1 MYGNQLK
8 SAQPFFPANNWQQP
22 CLSFI
27 GKLFLLGILGILL
40 SYPTLAQSPQIQI
53 TGSNQSVIL
62 AENIDFL
69 VDKTNQ
75 LTADKA
81 VSSTEFKRSTNQI
94 PVFKDDVQNAWFR
107 FDVANQSASSSVYL
121 DIAFSNLSE
130 VSFYRVDS
138 GKAVLLGKDGNAI
151 PTDSVQRKTTHFIFN
166 LQLPIGA
173 SGKYLLHVNS
183 KHPII
188 IPASIHTYEAL
199 NETLN
204 VQTLVAG
211 IYMGVMLVML
221 LYNLFIFSA
230 TRDRNY
236 LLYIFYIFFLTLA
249 QSTLAGYEFRF
260 LWPEHPWINRYA
272 VVVTSSLSAIAG
284 LLFTMQFLQT
294 SVNSMRFHRIMQG
307 LIGIYV
313 IGMLICIFSS
323 NLSIS
328 YQILN
333 YNGFAVVLTV
343 LSTSVYLV
351 YKGYR
356 PAKFYIIAWAF
367 FLISF
372 LILILRN
379 LAVLP
384 YNNFTTYSIYVG
396 SSFEVALL
404 AIALADKINNLRKE
418 KELSQAESLRTL
430 QENEKL
436 IINQNALLEKK
447 VAERTEELLKT
458 NENLS
463 TAMDE
468 LKDAQIQLVDAEKM
482 ASLGQ
487 LTAGIA
493 HEINNPIN
501 FVKSNIGPLQMDIDD
516 LISII
521 DAYQPI
527 HEMQTDDI
535 PDKLKEVKKL
545 KDKIDIDYLKKEV
558 ENLVSGIRDGAER
571 TVEIV
576 KGLRTFSRLDEGE
589 IKTVNIYE
597 GLDSTIVLLRNML
610 NENIL
615 IEKDYQ
621 ADGVIECFPGKLNQ
635 VFMNIISNAIHAIK
649 LKGDRHEK
657 NYIRIFSREV
667 DGMLELHIKDTGVGM
682 PDEVR
687 RKIFDPFFTTK
698 EVGEGTGLGLSIVY
712 KIIFMHFGKIDV
724 ISSPG
729 NGAEFIISL
738 NYQLPAAINK

>member
-1 MYGNQLK
+1 MYGNHLK
-8 SAQPFFPANNWQQP
+8 SVGNSTSTHFPIR
-22 CLSFI
+22 LSRF
-27 GKLFLLGILGILL
+27 GKTVLYGLILL
-40 SYPTLAQSPQIQI
+40 FSFYQIQAQEQKIQI
-53 TGSNQSVIL
+53 TGSQQSVML
-62 AENIDFL
+62 AENVDFL
-69 VDKTNQ
+69 EDPTNQ
-75 LTADKA
+75 LTAEQ
-81 VSSTEFKRSTNQI
+81 VLQSGNFKRSTDQI
-94 PVFKDDVQNAWFR
+94 PVFKNRVQNAWFR
-107 FDVANQSASSSVYL
+107 LDVSNQSASSSLFL
-121 DIAFSNLSE
+121 DITYSNLSE
-130 VSFYRVDS
+130 VTFYRIDS
-138 GKAVLLGKDGNAI
+138 GKAIQLGKDGNAVE
-151 PTDSVQRKTTHFIFN
+151 TDSIQRKTTHFIFD
-166 LQLPIGA
+166 LQLPVGA
-173 SGKYLLHVNS
+173 QGKYLLHINS
-183 KHPII
+183 RHPII
-188 IPASIHTYEAL
+188 VPAYVHTYEGL
-199 NETLN
+199 NESLN
-204 VQTLVAG
+204 VQTLVVG

-249 QSTLAGYEFRF
+249 QSTLAGYGFRF
-260 LWPEHPWINRYA
+260 LWPDNFWINRYA
-272 VVVTSSLSAIAG
+272 VVITSSLSAISG

-294 SVNSMRFHRIMQG
+294 SVNTIRFHRIMQA
-307 LIGIYV
+307 LIAIYIV
-313 IGMLICIFSS
+313 GMLLCIFS
-323 NLSIS
+323 NDLSIS
-328 YQILN
+328 YHILN
-333 YNGFAVVLTV
+333 YNGGAVVLIV
-343 LSTSVYLV
+343 LSTSIYLV
-351 YKGYR
+351 TKGYR
-356 PAKFYIIAWAF
+356 PAKFYILAWAF

-379 LAVLP
+379 LAFLP
-384 YNNFTTYSIYVG
+384 YNDFTTYIIYVG

-418 KELSQAESLRTL
+418 KELSQAESLRNL

-447 VAERTEELLKT
+447 VNERTEELLKT
-458 NENLS
+458 NDNLS
-463 TAMDE
+463 SAMDE

-521 DAYQPI
+521 DAYQPL
-527 HEMQTDDI
+527 HEIPADEI
-535 PDKLKEVKKL
+535 PDKLKEVKRL
-545 KDKIDIDYLKKEV
+545 KDKIDIEYLKTEV

-610 NENIL
+610 NENII
-615 IEKDYQ
+615 IEKDYK

-649 LKGDRHEK
+649 LKGDRTEK
-657 NYIRIFSREV
+657 NYIRIFSKEV

>member
-1 MYGNQLK
+1 MYGNHLK
-8 SAQPFFPANNWQQP
+8 SVGNTISTHFPIR
-22 CLSFI
+22 LSRF
-27 GKLFLLGILGILL
+27 GKTVLYGLILL
-40 SYPTLAQSPQIQI
+40 FSFNQIQAQEQKIQI
-53 TGSNQSVIL
+53 TGSQQSVML
-62 AENIDFL
+62 AENVDFL
-69 VDKTNQ
+69 EDPTNQ
-75 LTADKA
+75 LTAEQ
-81 VSSTEFKRSTNQI
+81 VLQSGNFKRSTDQI
-94 PVFKDDVQNAWFR
+94 PVFNNGVQNAWFR
-107 FDVANQSASSSVYL
+107 LDVSNQSASSSLFL
-121 DIAFSNLSE
+121 DITYSNLSE
-130 VSFYRVDS
+130 VTFYRIDS
-138 GKAVLLGKDGNAI
+138 GKAILLGKDGNAVE
-151 PTDSVQRKTTHFIFN
+151 TDSIQRKTTHFIFD
-166 LQLPIGA
+166 LQLPVGA
-173 SGKYLLHVNS
+173 QGKYLLHINS
-183 KHPII
+183 RHPII
-188 IPASIHTYEAL
+188 VPAYVHTYEGL
-199 NETLN
+199 NESLN
-204 VQTLVAG
+204 VQTLVVG

-249 QSTLAGYEFRF
+249 QSTLAGYGFRF
-260 LWPEHPWINRYA
+260 LWPDNFWVNRYA
-272 VVVTSSLSAIAG
+272 VVITSSLSAISG

-294 SVNSMRFHRIMQG
+294 SVNTIRFHRIMQA
-307 LIGIYV
+307 LIAIYV
-313 IGMLICIFSS
+313 VGMLLCIFS
-323 NLSIS
+323 NDLSIS
-328 YQILN
+328 YHILN
-333 YNGFAVVLTV
+333 YNGGAVVLIV
-343 LSTSVYLV
+343 LSTSIYLV
-351 YKGYR
+351 TKGYR
-356 PAKFYIIAWAF
+356 PAKFYILAWAF

-379 LAVLP
+379 LAFLP
-384 YNNFTTYSIYVG
+384 YNDFTTYIIYVG

-418 KELSQAESLRTL
+418 KELSQAESLRNL

-447 VAERTEELLKT
+447 VNARTEELLKT
-458 NENLS
+458 NDNLS
-463 TAMDE
+463 SAMDE

-521 DAYQPI
+521 DAYQPL
-527 HEMQTDDI
+527 HEIPADEI
-535 PDKLKEVKKL
+535 PDKLKEVKRL
-545 KDKIDIDYLKKEV
+545 KDKIDIDYLKNEV

-610 NENIL
+610 NENII
-615 IEKDYQ
+615 IEKDYK

-649 LKGDRHEK
+649 LKGDRTEK
-657 NYIRIFSREV
+657 NYIRIFSKEV

>member
-1 MYGNQLK
+1 MYGNHLK
-8 SAQPFFPANNWQQP
+8 SVGNSTSTHFPIR
-22 CLSFI
+22 LSRF
-27 GKLFLLGILGILL
+27 GKTALYGLILL
-40 SYPTLAQSPQIQI
+40 FSFNQIQAQEQKIQI
-53 TGSNQSVIL
+53 TGSQQSVML
-62 AENIDFL
+62 AENVDFL
-69 VDKTNQ
+69 EDPTNQ
-75 LTADKA
+75 LTAEQ
-81 VSSTEFKRSTNQI
+81 VLQSGNFKRSTDQI
-94 PVFKDDVQNAWFR
+94 PVFKNRVQNAWFR
-107 FDVANQSASSSVYL
+107 LDVTNQSASSSLFL
-121 DIAFSNLSE
+121 DITYSNLSE
-130 VSFYRVDS
+130 VTCYRIDS
-138 GKAVLLGKDGNAI
+138 GKAVLLGKDGNAVE
-151 PTDSVQRKTTHFIFN
+151 TDSIQRKTTHFIFN
-166 LQLPIGA
+166 LQLPVGA
-173 SGKYLLHVNS
+173 QGKYLLHINS
-183 KHPII
+183 RHPII
-188 IPASIHTYEAL
+188 VPAYVHTYEGL
-199 NETLN
+199 NESLN
-204 VQTLVAG
+204 VQTLVVG

-249 QSTLAGYEFRF
+249 QSTLAGYGFRF
-260 LWPEHPWINRYA
+260 LWPDNFWVNRYA
-272 VVVTSSLSAIAG
+272 VVITSSLSAIAG

-294 SVNSMRFHRIMQG
+294 SINTIRFHRIMQA
-307 LIGIYV
+307 LIAIYV
-313 IGMLICIFSS
+313 LGMLLSIFS
-323 NLSIS
+323 NDLSIS
-328 YQILN
+328 YHILN
-333 YNGFAVVLTV
+333 YNGGAVVLIV
-343 LSTSVYLV
+343 LSTSIYLV
-351 YKGYR
+351 TKGYR
-356 PAKFYIIAWAF
+356 PAKFYILAWAF

-379 LAVLP
+379 LAFLP
-384 YNNFTTYSIYVG
+384 YNDFTTYIIYVG

-418 KELSQAESLRTL
+418 KELSQAESLRNL

-436 IINQNALLEKK
+436 IINQNALLEQK
-447 VAERTEELLKT
+447 VNARTEELLKT
-458 NENLS
+458 NENLNS
-463 TAMDE
+463 AMDE

-521 DAYQPI
+521 DAYQPV
-527 HEMQTDDI
+527 HEIPVDEI
-535 PDKLKEVKKL
+535 PDKLKEVKRL
-545 KDKIDIDYLKKEV
+545 KDKIDIDYLKNEV

-610 NENIL
+610 NENII

-649 LKGDRHEK
+649 LKGDRTEK
-657 NYIRIFSREV
+657 NYIRIFSRVV

-724 ISSPG
+724 QSTPG

>member
-1 MYGNQLK
+1 MYGKSIK
-8 SAQPFFPANNWQQP
+8 SAGTTSRIPISIR
-22 CLSFI
+22 LSRF
-27 GKLFLLGILGILL
+27 GKIVLYGLILL
-40 SYPTLAQSPQIQI
+40 FSFNQIQAQEQKIQI
-53 TGSNQSVIL
+53 TGSQQSVML
-62 AENIDFL
+62 AENVDFL
-69 VDKTNQ
+69 EDPTNQ
-75 LTADKA
+75 LTAEQ
-81 VSSTEFKRSTNQI
+81 VLQSGNFKRSTDQI
-94 PVFKDDVQNAWFR
+94 PVFKNRVQNAWFR
-107 FDVANQSASSSVYL
+107 LDVTNQSASSSLFL
-121 DIAFSNLSE
+121 DITYSNLSE
-130 VSFYRVDS
+130 VTCYRIDS
-138 GKAVLLGKDGNAI
+138 GKAVLLGKDGNAVE
-151 PTDSVQRKTTHFIFN
+151 TDSIQRKTTHFIFN
-166 LQLPIGA
+166 LQLPVGA
-173 SGKYLLHVNS
+173 QGKYLLHINS
-183 KHPII
+183 RHPII
-188 IPASIHTYEAL
+188 VPAYVHTYEGL
-199 NETLN
+199 NESLN
-204 VQTLVAG
+204 VQTLVVG

-249 QSTLAGYEFRF
+249 QSTLAGYGFRF
-260 LWPEHPWINRYA
+260 LWPDNFWVNRYA
-272 VVVTSSLSAIAG
+272 VVITSSLSAIAG

-294 SVNSMRFHRIMQG
+294 SINTIRFHRIMQA
-307 LIGIYV
+307 LIAIYV
-313 IGMLICIFSS
+313 LGMLLSIFS
-323 NLSIS
+323 NDLSIS
-328 YQILN
+328 YHILN
-333 YNGFAVVLTV
+333 YNGGAVVLIV
-343 LSTSVYLV
+343 LSTSIYLV
-351 YKGYR
+351 TKGYR
-356 PAKFYIIAWAF
+356 PAKFYILAWAF

-379 LAVLP
+379 LAFLP
-384 YNNFTTYSIYVG
+384 YNDFTTYIIYVG

-418 KELSQAESLRTL
+418 KELSQAESLRNL

-436 IINQNALLEKK
+436 IINQNALLEQK
-447 VAERTEELLKT
+447 VNARTEELLKT
-458 NENLS
+458 NENLNS
-463 TAMDE
+463 AMDE

-521 DAYQPI
+521 DAYQPV
-527 HEMQTDDI
+527 HEIPVDEI
-535 PDKLKEVKKL
+535 PDKLKEVKRL
-545 KDKIDIDYLKKEV
+545 KDKIDIDYLKNEV

-610 NENIL
+610 NENII

-649 LKGDRHEK
+649 LKGDRTEK
-657 NYIRIFSREV
+657 NYIRIFSRVV

-724 ISSPG
+724 QSTPG

>member
-1 MYGNQLK
+1 MYGKPLTSAGISVSTFFSDWLNRLGRMFFLGLLLAISFSTL
-8 SAQPFFPANNWQQP
+8 SAQDQ
-22 CLSFI
+22 
-27 GKLFLLGILGILL
+27 K
-40 SYPTLAQSPQIQI
+40 IQI
-53 TGSNQSVIL
+53 TGSQQSIIL
-62 AENIDFL
+62 AENVDFL
-69 VDKTNQ
+69 EDPTNQ
-75 LTADKA
+75 LTAEQ
-81 VSSTEFKRSTNQI
+81 VLQSGNFKRSTNQI
-94 PVFKDDVQNAWFR
+94 PVFKNNVQNAWFKL
-107 FDVANQSASSSVYL
+107 DVTNQSASSSLFL
-121 DIAFSNLSE
+121 DIAYSNLSE
-130 VSFYRVDS
+130 VTCYRIDS
-138 GKAVLLGKDGNAI
+138 GKAILLGKDGNAVA
-151 PTDSVQRKTTHFIFN
+151 TDSIQRKTTHFIFN
-166 LQLPIGA
+166 LQLPIGS
-173 SGKYLLHVNS
+173 SGKYLLHINS
-183 KHPII
+183 RHPII
-188 IPASIHTYEAL
+188 IPASVHTYEAL

-249 QSTLAGYEFRF
+249 QSTLAGYEFRY
-260 LWPEHPWINRYA
+260 LWPDYPWINRYA
-272 VVVTSSLSAIAG
+272 VVVTSSLSAISG

-294 SVNSMRFHRIMQG
+294 SVNSIRFHRIMQAIIAIY
-307 LIGIYV
+307 LLGIA
-313 IGMLICIFSS
+313 ICIFT
-323 NLSIS
+323 NYLSIS
-328 YQILN
+328 YHILN
-333 YNGFAVVLTV
+333 LNGIAVVLVV
-343 LSTSVYLV
+343 LITSIYLV
-351 YKGYR
+351 NKGYR

-379 LAVLP
+379 LAFLP

-418 KELSQAESLRTL
+418 KEISQAESLRTL

-447 VAERTEELLKT
+447 VNERTEELLKT
-458 NENLS
+458 NDNLS
-463 TAMDE
+463 SAMDE

-521 DAYQPI
+521 DAYQPVHDMPADEI
-527 HEMQTDDI
+527 A
-535 PDKLKEVKKL
+535 DKLKEVKRL
-545 KDKIDIDYLKKEV
+545 KDKIDIDYLKAEV

-610 NENIL
+610 NENII

-649 LKGDRHEK
+649 LKGDRTEK
-657 NYIRIFSREV
+657 NYIRIFSKEV

>member
-1 MYGNQLK
+1 MYGNHLK
-8 SAQPFFPANNWQQP
+8 SVGNSTSTHFPIR
-22 CLSFI
+22 LSRF
-27 GKLFLLGILGILL
+27 GKTVLYGLILL
-40 SYPTLAQSPQIQI
+40 FSFYQIQAQEQKIQI
-53 TGSNQSVIL
+53 TGSQQSVML
-62 AENIDFL
+62 AENVDFL
-69 VDKTNQ
+69 EDPTNQ
-75 LTADKA
+75 LTAEQ
-81 VSSTEFKRSTNQI
+81 VLQSGNFKRSTDQI
-94 PVFKDDVQNAWFR
+94 PVFNNGVQNAWFR
-107 FDVANQSASSSVYL
+107 LDVSNQSASSSLFL
-121 DIAFSNLSE
+121 DITYSNLSE
-130 VSFYRVDS
+130 VTFYRIDS
-138 GKAVLLGKDGNAI
+138 GKAIQLGKDGNAVE
-151 PTDSVQRKTTHFIFN
+151 TDSIQRKTTHFIFD
-166 LQLPIGA
+166 LQLPVGA
-173 SGKYLLHVNS
+173 QGKYLLHINS
-183 KHPII
+183 RHPII
-188 IPASIHTYEAL
+188 VPAYVHTNEGL
-199 NETLN
+199 NESLN
-204 VQTLVAG
+204 VQTLVVG

-249 QSTLAGYEFRF
+249 QSTLAGYGFRF
-260 LWPEHPWINRYA
+260 LWPDNFWINRYA
-272 VVVTSSLSAIAG
+272 VVITSSLSAISG

-294 SVNSMRFHRIMQG
+294 SVNTIRFHRIMQA
-307 LIGIYV
+307 LIAIYV
-313 IGMLICIFSS
+313 VGMLLCIFS
-323 NLSIS
+323 NDLSIS
-328 YQILN
+328 YHILN
-333 YNGFAVVLTV
+333 YNGGAVVLIV
-343 LSTSVYLV
+343 LSTSIYLV
-351 YKGYR
+351 TKGYR
-356 PAKFYIIAWAF
+356 PAKFYILAWAF

-379 LAVLP
+379 LAFLP
-384 YNNFTTYSIYVG
+384 YNDFTTYIIYVG

-418 KELSQAESLRTL
+418 KELSQAESLRNL

-447 VAERTEELLKT
+447 VNERTEELLKT

-463 TAMDE
+463 SAMDE

-521 DAYQPI
+521 DAYQPL
-527 HEMQTDDI
+527 HEMPADEI
-535 PDKLKEVKKL
+535 PDKLKAVKRL
-545 KDKIDIDYLKKEV
+545 KDKIDIDYLKNEV

-610 NENIL
+610 NENII
-615 IEKDYQ
+615 IEKDYK

-649 LKGDRHEK
+649 LKGDRTEK
-657 NYIRIFSREV
+657 NYIRIFSKEV

>member
-1 MYGNQLK
+1 MYGNHLK
-8 SAQPFFPANNWQQP
+8 SVGNSTSTHFPIR
-22 CLSFI
+22 LSRF
-27 GKLFLLGILGILL
+27 GKTALYGLILL
-40 SYPTLAQSPQIQI
+40 FSFNQIKAQEQKIQI
-53 TGSNQSVIL
+53 TGSQQSVML
-62 AENIDFL
+62 AENVDFL
-69 VDKTNQ
+69 EDPTNQ
-75 LTADKA
+75 LTAEQ
-81 VSSTEFKRSTNQI
+81 VLQSGNFKRSTDQI
-94 PVFKDDVQNAWFR
+94 PVFKNRVQNAWFLL
-107 FDVANQSASSSVYL
+107 DVTNQSASSSLFL
-121 DIAFSNLSE
+121 DITYSNLSE
-130 VSFYRVDS
+130 VTCYRIDS
-138 GKAVLLGKDGNAI
+138 GKAILLGKDGNAVE
-151 PTDSVQRKTTHFIFN
+151 TDSIQRKTTHFIFN
-166 LQLPIGA
+166 LQLPVGA
-173 SGKYLLHVNS
+173 QGKYLLHINS
-183 KHPII
+183 RHPII
-188 IPASIHTYEAL
+188 VPAYVHTYEGL
-199 NETLN
+199 NESLN
-204 VQTLVAG
+204 VQTLVVG

-249 QSTLAGYEFRF
+249 QSTLAGYGFRF
-260 LWPEHPWINRYA
+260 LWPDNFWVNRYA
-272 VVVTSSLSAIAG
+272 VVITSSLSAIAG

-294 SVNSMRFHRIMQG
+294 SVNTIRFHRTMQA
-307 LIGIYV
+307 LIAIYV
-313 IGMLICIFSS
+313 LGMLLCIFS
-323 NLSIS
+323 NDLSIS
-328 YQILN
+328 YHILN
-333 YNGFAVVLTV
+333 YNGGAVVLIV
-343 LSTSVYLV
+343 LSTSIYLV
-351 YKGYR
+351 TKGYR
-356 PAKFYIIAWAF
+356 PAKFYILAWAF

-379 LAVLP
+379 LAFLP
-384 YNNFTTYSIYVG
+384 YNDFTTYIIYVG

-418 KELSQAESLRTL
+418 KELSQAESLRNL

-436 IINQNALLEKK
+436 IINQNALLEQK
-447 VAERTEELLKT
+447 VNARTEELLKT
-458 NENLS
+458 NENLNS
-463 TAMDE
+463 AMDE

-521 DAYQPI
+521 DAYQPV
-527 HEMQTDDI
+527 HEIPVDEI
-535 PDKLKEVKKL
+535 PDKLKEVKRL
-545 KDKIDIDYLKKEV
+545 KDKIDIDYLKNEV

-610 NENIL
+610 NENII

-635 VFMNIISNAIHAIK
+635 VFMNIIGNAIHAIK
-649 LKGDRHEK
+649 LKGDRTEK
-657 NYIRIFSREV
+657 NYIRIFSKVV

-724 ISSPG
+724 QSSPG

>member
-1 MYGNQLK
+1 MYGNHLK
-8 SAQPFFPANNWQQP
+8 SVGNSTSTHFPIR
-22 CLSFI
+22 LSRF
-27 GKLFLLGILGILL
+27 GKTFLYGLILL
-40 SYPTLAQSPQIQI
+40 FSFNQIQAQEQKIQI
-53 TGSNQSVIL
+53 TGSQQSVML
-62 AENIDFL
+62 AENVDFL
-69 VDKTNQ
+69 EDPTNQ
-75 LTADKA
+75 LTAEQVLQSGNFKH
-81 VSSTEFKRSTNQI
+81 STDQI
-94 PVFKDDVQNAWFR
+94 PVFKNRVQNAWFR
-107 FDVANQSASSSVYL
+107 LDVSNQSASSSLFL
-121 DIAFSNLSE
+121 DITYSNLSE
-130 VSFYRVDS
+130 VTCYRIDS
-138 GKAVLLGKDGNAI
+138 GKAILLGKDGNAVE
-151 PTDSVQRKTTHFIFN
+151 TDSIQRKTTHFIFN
-166 LQLPIGA
+166 LQLPVGA
-173 SGKYLLHVNS
+173 QGKYLLHINS
-183 KHPII
+183 RHPIMV
-188 IPASIHTYEAL
+188 PAYVHTYEGL
-199 NETLN
+199 NESLN
-204 VQTLVAG
+204 VQTLVVG

-249 QSTLAGYEFRF
+249 QSTLAGYGFRF
-260 LWPEHPWINRYA
+260 LWPENFWVNRYA
-272 VVVTSSLSAIAG
+272 VVIFSSLSAISG

-294 SVNSMRFHRIMQG
+294 SVNTIRFHRTMQA
-307 LIGIYV
+307 LIAIYV
-313 IGMLICIFSS
+313 LGMLLCIFS
-323 NLSIS
+323 NDLSIS
-328 YQILN
+328 YYILN
-333 YNGFAVVLTV
+333 YNGGAVVLIV
-343 LSTSVYLV
+343 LSTSIYLV
-351 YKGYR
+351 TKGYR
-356 PAKFYIIAWAF
+356 PAKFYILAWAF

-379 LAVLP
+379 LAFLP
-384 YNNFTTYSIYVG
+384 YNDFTTYIIYVG

-418 KELSQAESLRTL
+418 KELSQAESLRNL

-436 IINQNALLEKK
+436 IINQNALLEQK
-447 VAERTEELLKT
+447 VNARTEELLKT
-458 NENLS
+458 NENLNS
-463 TAMDE
+463 AMDE

-521 DAYQPI
+521 DAYQPV
-527 HEMQTDDI
+527 HEIPADEI
-535 PDKLKEVKKL
+535 PDKLKEVKRL
-545 KDKIDIDYLKKEV
+545 KDKIDIEYLKTEV

-610 NENIL
+610 NENII

-649 LKGDRHEK
+649 LKGDRTEK
-657 NYIRIFSREV
+657 NYIRIFSRVV

-724 ISSPG
+724 QSSPG

>member
-1 MYGNQLK
+1 MYGNHLK
-8 SAQPFFPANNWQQP
+8 SVGNSTSTHFPIR
-22 CLSFI
+22 LSRF
-27 GKLFLLGILGILL
+27 GKTVLYGLILL
-40 SYPTLAQSPQIQI
+40 FSFNQIQAQEQKIQI
-53 TGSNQSVIL
+53 TGSQQSVML
-62 AENIDFL
+62 AENVDFL
-69 VDKTNQ
+69 EDPTNQ
-75 LTADKA
+75 LTAEQ
-81 VSSTEFKRSTNQI
+81 VLQSGNFKRSTDQI
-94 PVFKDDVQNAWFR
+94 PVFKNRVQNAWFR
-107 FDVANQSASSSVYL
+107 LDVTNQSASSSLFL
-121 DIAFSNLSE
+121 DITYSNLSE
-130 VSFYRVDS
+130 VTFYRIDS
-138 GKAVLLGKDGNAI
+138 GKAILLGKDGNAVE
-151 PTDSVQRKTTHFIFN
+151 TDSIQRKTTHFIFN
-166 LQLPIGA
+166 LQLPVGA
-173 SGKYLLHVNS
+173 QGKYLLHINS
-183 KHPII
+183 RHPII
-188 IPASIHTYEAL
+188 VPAYVHTYEGL
-199 NETLN
+199 NESLN
-204 VQTLVAG
+204 VQTLVVG

-249 QSTLAGYEFRF
+249 QSTLAGYGFRF
-260 LWPEHPWINRYA
+260 LWPDNFWVNRYA
-272 VVVTSSLSAIAG
+272 VVITSSLSAISG

-294 SVNSMRFHRIMQG
+294 SVNTIRFHRIMQA
-307 LIGIYV
+307 LIAIYV
-313 IGMLICIFSS
+313 VGMLLCIFS
-323 NLSIS
+323 NDLSIS
-328 YQILN
+328 YHILN
-333 YNGFAVVLTV
+333 YNGGAVVLIV
-343 LSTSVYLV
+343 LSTSIYLV
-351 YKGYR
+351 TKGYR
-356 PAKFYIIAWAF
+356 PAKFYILAWAF

-379 LAVLP
+379 LAFLP
-384 YNNFTTYSIYVG
+384 YNDFTTYIIYVG

-418 KELSQAESLRTL
+418 KELSQAESLRNL

-436 IINQNALLEKK
+436 IINQNALLEQK
-447 VAERTEELLKT
+447 VNARTEELLKT
-458 NENLS
+458 NENLNS
-463 TAMDE
+463 AMDE

-521 DAYQPI
+521 DAYQPV
-527 HEMQTDDI
+527 HEIPADEI
-535 PDKLKEVKKL
+535 PDKLKEVKRL
-545 KDKIDIDYLKKEV
+545 KDKIDIEYLKTEV

-610 NENIL
+610 NENII
-615 IEKDYQ
+615 IEKDYK

-649 LKGDRHEK
+649 LKGDRTEK
-657 NYIRIFSREV
+657 NYIRIFSKEV

>member
-1 MYGNQLK
+1 MYGNSIK
-8 SAQPFFPANNWQQP
+8 SAGISTHTLFPIWFSRFGKIFFYG
-22 CLSFI
+22 L
-27 GKLFLLGILGILL
+27 ILL
-40 SYPTLAQSPQIQI
+40 FSFYQVQAQEQKIQI
-53 TGSNQSVIL
+53 TGSQQSVIL
-62 AENIDFL
+62 AENVDFL
-69 VDKTNQ
+69 EDPTNQ
-75 LTADKA
+75 LTAEQ
-81 VSSTEFKRSTNQI
+81 VLQSGNFKRSTNQI
-94 PVFKDDVQNAWFR
+94 PVFKNSVQNAWFR
-107 FDVANQSASSSVYL
+107 LDVSNQSASSSLFL
-121 DIAFSNLSE
+121 DIAYSNLSE
-130 VSFYRVDS
+130 VTCYRIDS
-138 GKAVLLGKDGNAI
+138 GKAILIGRDGNAV
-151 PTDSVQRKTTHFIFN
+151 PTDSIQRKTTHFIFN
-166 LQLPIGA
+166 LQLPVGA
-173 SGKYLLHVNS
+173 SGKYLLHINS
-183 KHPII
+183 RHPII
-188 IPASIHTYEAL
+188 IPASVHTYEAL

-211 IYMGVMLVML
+211 IFMGVMLVML
-221 LYNLFIFSA
+221 MYNLFIFSA

-260 LWPEHPWINRYA
+260 LWPNHYWINRYA
-272 VVVTSSLSAIAG
+272 VVITSSLSAISG

-294 SVNSMRFHRIMQG
+294 SVNTIRFHRIMQA
-307 LIGIYV
+307 LIAIYV
-313 IGMLICIFSS
+313 VGMLLCIFTN
-323 NLSIS
+323 NLSIC
-328 YQILN
+328 YHILN
-333 YNGFAVVLTV
+333 YNGVAVVLIV
-343 LSTSVYLV
+343 LSTSIYLV
-351 YKGYR
+351 SKGYR
-356 PAKFYIIAWAF
+356 PAKFYILAWAF

-379 LAVLP
+379 LAFLP
-384 YNNFTTYSIYVG
+384 YNDFTTYSIYVG

-418 KELSQAESLRTL
+418 KEHSQAESLRTL

-436 IINQNALLEKK
+436 IINQNALLEQK
-447 VAERTEELLKT
+447 VNARTEELLKT

-463 TAMDE
+463 SAMDE

-521 DAYQPI
+521 DAYKPLHDI
-527 HEMQTDDI
+527 PADEI
-535 PDKLKEVKKL
+535 PDKLKEVKRL
-545 KDKIDIDYLKKEV
+545 KDKIDIDYLKTEV

-610 NENIL
+610 NENII

-635 VFMNIISNAIHAIK
+635 VFMNILSNAIHAIK
-649 LKGDRHEK
+649 LKGDRTEK
-657 NYIRIFSREV
+657 NYIRIFSKVV

-724 ISSPG
+724 QSSPG

>member
-1 MYGNQLK
+1 
-8 SAQPFFPANNWQQP
+8 
-22 CLSFI
+22 
-27 GKLFLLGILGILL
+27 
-40 SYPTLAQSPQIQI
+40 
-53 TGSNQSVIL
+53 
-62 AENIDFL
+62 
-69 VDKTNQ
+69 
-75 LTADKA
+75 
-81 VSSTEFKRSTNQI
+81 
-94 PVFKDDVQNAWFR
+94 
-107 FDVANQSASSSVYL
+107 
-121 DIAFSNLSE
+121 
-130 VSFYRVDS
+130 
-138 GKAVLLGKDGNAI
+138 
-151 PTDSVQRKTTHFIFN
+151 
-166 LQLPIGA
+166 
-173 SGKYLLHVNS
+173 
-183 KHPII
+183 
-188 IPASIHTYEAL
+188 
-199 NETLN
+199 
-204 VQTLVAG
+204 
-211 IYMGVMLVML
+211 
-221 LYNLFIFSA
+221 
-230 TRDRNY
+230 
-236 LLYIFYIFFLTLA
+236 
-249 QSTLAGYEFRF
+249 
-260 LWPEHPWINRYA
+260 
-272 VVVTSSLSAIAG
+272 
-284 LLFTMQFLQT
+284 
-294 SVNSMRFHRIMQG
+294 
-307 LIGIYV
+307 
-313 IGMLICIFSS
+313 
-323 NLSIS
+323 
-328 YQILN
+328 
-333 YNGFAVVLTV
+333 
-343 LSTSVYLV
+343 
-351 YKGYR
+351 
-356 PAKFYIIAWAF
+356 
-367 FLISF
+367 
-372 LILILRN
+372 LILRN
-379 LAVLP
+379 LAFLP
-384 YNNFTTYSIYVG
+384 YNDFTTYIIYVG

-418 KELSQAESLRTL
+418 KELSQAESLRNL

-436 IINQNALLEKK
+436 IINQNALLEQK
-447 VAERTEELLKT
+447 VNARTEELLKT
-458 NENLS
+458 NENLNS
-463 TAMDE
+463 AMDE

-521 DAYQPI
+521 DAYQPV
-527 HEMQTDDI
+527 HEIPADEI
-535 PDKLKEVKKL
+535 PDKLKEVKRL
-545 KDKIDIDYLKKEV
+545 KDKIDIEYLKTEV

-610 NENIL
+610 NENII

-649 LKGDRHEK
+649 LKGDRTEK
-657 NYIRIFSREV
+657 NYIRIFSRVV

-724 ISSPG
+724 QSSPG

>member
-1 MYGNQLK
+1 MCGNSIK
-8 SAQPFFPANNWQQP
+8 SAGISTHTLFPIWFSRFGKIFFYG
-22 CLSFI
+22 L
-27 GKLFLLGILGILL
+27 ILL
-40 SYPTLAQSPQIQI
+40 FSFYQVQAQEQKIQI
-53 TGSNQSVIL
+53 TGSQQSVIL
-62 AENIDFL
+62 AENVDFL
-69 VDKTNQ
+69 EDPTNQ
-75 LTADKA
+75 LTAEQ
-81 VSSTEFKRSTNQI
+81 VLQSGNFKRSTNQI
-94 PVFKDDVQNAWFR
+94 PVFKNSVQNAWFR
-107 FDVANQSASSSVYL
+107 LDVSNQSASSSLFL
-121 DIAFSNLSE
+121 DIAYSNLSE
-130 VSFYRVDS
+130 VTCYRIDS
-138 GKAVLLGKDGNAI
+138 GKAILIGRDGNAV
-151 PTDSVQRKTTHFIFN
+151 PTDSIQRKTTHFIFN
-166 LQLPIGA
+166 LQLPVGA
-173 SGKYLLHVNS
+173 SGKYLLHINS
-183 KHPII
+183 RHPII
-188 IPASIHTYEAL
+188 IPASVHTYEAL

-211 IYMGVMLVML
+211 IFMGVMLVML
-221 LYNLFIFSA
+221 MYNLFIFSA

-260 LWPEHPWINRYA
+260 LWPNHYWINRYA
-272 VVVTSSLSAIAG
+272 VVITSSLSAISG

-294 SVNSMRFHRIMQG
+294 SVNTIRFHRIMQA
-307 LIGIYV
+307 LIAIYV
-313 IGMLICIFSS
+313 VGMLLCIFTN
-323 NLSIS
+323 NLSIC
-328 YQILN
+328 YHILN
-333 YNGFAVVLTV
+333 YNGVAVVLIV
-343 LSTSVYLV
+343 LSTSIYLV
-351 YKGYR
+351 SKGYR
-356 PAKFYIIAWAF
+356 PAKFYILAWAF

-379 LAVLP
+379 LAFLP
-384 YNNFTTYSIYVG
+384 YNDFTTYSIYVG

-418 KELSQAESLRTL
+418 KEHSQAESLRTL

-436 IINQNALLEKK
+436 IINQNALLEQK
-447 VAERTEELLKT
+447 VNARTEELVKT

-463 TAMDE
+463 SAMDE

-521 DAYQPI
+521 DAYKPLHDI
-527 HEMQTDDI
+527 PADEI
-535 PDKLKEVKKL
+535 PDKLKEVKRL
-545 KDKIDIDYLKKEV
+545 KDKIDIDYLKTEV

-610 NENIL
+610 NENII

-635 VFMNIISNAIHAIK
+635 VFMNILSNAIHAIK
-649 LKGDRHEK
+649 LKGDRTEK
-657 NYIRIFSREV
+657 NYIRIFSKVV

-724 ISSPG
+724 QSSPG